1 MKNIFNLLVGSVLLC
16 SVSAKAQNEVDAL
29 RYSQITFGGTARS
42 TAMGGAFGALGADF
56 SALSSNPG
64 GLGVYRKSEFSI
76 TPSLFYQR
84 TASDYN
90 SVLNEDEKYNFNFNN
105 FGFVLSNKIGKDD
118 DIPEWKFVNFGFG
131 YNRYNNFNGRMFIEG
146 RGTSSILDTYL
157 SNANG
162 TSPDNLDQFGSGM
175 AFNTYLI
182 DTVPGTINKYFS
194 DITNGG
200 QSQQKIV
207 ESTGGMGE
215 TVFSVGGNYSDKI
228 FVGGTFAFPKVRY
241 SEETMYQESDDLN
254 SIGFFKSLDL
264 TQKLNVTGSGFNFKG
279 GIIFKPADFIRV
291 GASIHTPSFFILTEN
306 YSGSITGNF
315 DNGSTYTSES
325 PKGTFTYNLKTPMR
339 ATGSLAFV
347 IGKYA
352 VISGEY
358 EFVDYSTSKLRSTK
372 YNFNTEN
379 REIKTKYNIAGN
391 LRTGAEVKY
400 EKMAFRLG
408 YAMYGNPFK
417 SGINSSIRNNY
428 TFGLGWRNDDYYI
441 DFTTV
446 LSNYKEDYYLYD
458 PSITLINPTKNAIK
472 SSSFLLT
479 FGYRF

>member
-1 MKNIFNLLVGSVLLC
+1 MKKILGLLVGTSFLC
-16 SVSAKAQNEVDAL
+16 SMQANAQNEVDAL

-56 SALSSNPG
+56 STLSSNPG
-64 GLGVYRKSEFSI
+64 GLGVYRKSEFSV
-76 TPSLFYQR
+76 TPSIYYQS

-90 SVLNEDEKYNFNFNN
+90 SVLNEDEKYNLNFNN

-131 YNRYNNFNGRMFIEG
+131 YNRYNNFNNRMFIQG

-157 SNANG
+157 NDANG

-182 DTVPGTINKYFS
+182 DTVPSTINRYFS
-194 DITNGG
+194 DITSGG
-200 QSQQKIV
+200 QTQQKTF

-215 TVFSVGGNYSDKI
+215 TVFSVGGNYADKI
-228 FVGGTFAFPKVRY
+228 FVGGTFAFPRVRY
-241 SEETMYQESDDLN
+241 SEEVMYEEADDLN
-254 SIGFFKSLDL
+254 SIGFFKSMQLN
-264 TQKLNVTGSGFNFKG
+264 QRLNVTGSGFNFKG
-279 GIIFKPADFIRV
+279 GIIFKPADFVRI
-291 GASIHTPSFFILTEN
+291 GASLHTPSFFRLTET
-306 YSGSITGNF
+306 YSADITGNF

-325 PKGTFTYNLKTPMR
+325 PSGKFDYRLKTPMR

-347 IGKYA
+347 LGKYA

-358 EFVDYSTSKLRSTK
+358 EFVDYASAKLRSTK
-372 YNFNTEN
+372 YNFNAEN
-379 REIKTKYNIAGN
+379 SEVKRKYTAAGN

-400 EKMAFRLG
+400 ENFAFRLG
-408 YAMYGNPFK
+408 YALYGNPFK
-417 SGINSSIRNNY
+417 SGINNSTRNNY
-428 TFGLGWRNDDYYI
+428 TVGLGWRDEDYYL
-441 DFTTV
+441 DVATV
-446 LSNYKEDYYLYD
+446 FSNYKENYYLYD
-458 PSITLINPTKNAIK
+458 PSVTLVNPTKNTINSK
-472 SSSFLLT
+472 SFLLT